1 MRHAS
6 VLRWQA
12 LIPTETPAYGRRA
25 VADCG
30 TTPDGI
36 VSILQTE
43 RIRMERPCAWKKYTP
58 QQLDELNALCEGYK
72 TFISENK
79 TERLCALAGAAMARE
94 AGYVELRKA
103 IASGRTLKPGDKIY
117 ALNHG
122 KTLMLMQ
129 IGTEPME
136 HGFNILGAHVDS
148 PRLDLKQNPVFE
160 AGDMAYLDTHYYG
173 GVKAYHWVATPLAL
187 VGVVAKKDGS
197 VIQINVGDKPG
208 DPVFTISDLLIHL
221 AGEQMGKPAKDAV
234 DAEALDVI
242 VGGRPVTIEPNEDG
256 TEPEAPKDP
265 VKQMLLDILSEQYG
279 IDEEDFL
286 SAEIEVVPAGPARDM
301 GFDRSMILGYGQDDR
316 VCAYPSLLAQL
327 EVDTPARTSICLLV
341 DKEEIGSVGATGM
354 TSRFFENTVAE
365 VMELAGETGTLA
377 LRRALVRS
385 RMLSSDVSAGF
396 DPAYANKF
404 ETKNAAYMGRGLCFN
419 KYTGSRGKGGSND
432 ADAEYMALVR
442 DIMDEAGVDFQTCE
456 LGRVNAG
463 GGGTI
468 AYIMAEFGMNVIDS
482 GVAVLSM
489 HALWEVAN
497 KADIYEAYR
506 GYKAFL
512 QRA

>member
-1 MRHAS
+1 
-6 VLRWQA
+6 
-12 LIPTETPAYGRRA
+12 
-25 VADCG
+25 
-30 TTPDGI
+30 
-36 VSILQTE
+36 
-43 RIRMERPCAWKKYTP
+43 MERACAWKKYTDE
-58 QQLDELNALCEGYK
+58 QLTELEELCSGYK

-79 TERLCALAGAAMARE
+79 TERLCAQTGAAMARE
-94 AGYVELRKA
+94 AGYIELEQA
-103 IASGRTLKPGDKIY
+103 IAEGKTLKPGDRVY

-122 KTLMLMQ
+122 KTLMLVN

-136 HGFNILGAHVDS
+136 QGFNILGAHVDS
-148 PRLDLKQNPVFE
+148 PRLDLKQNPAFE

-173 GVKAYHWVATPLAL
+173 GVKAYHWVAQPLAL
-187 VGVVAKKDGS
+187 VGVVAKKDGA
-197 VIQINVGDKPG
+197 VVDINVGDKPG

-221 AGEQMGKPAKDAV
+221 SGEQMGKPAKDAV

-242 VGGRPVTIEPNEDG
+242 VGGRPVVVKAEDSAQDASKD
-256 TEPEAPKDP
+256 TEAPKDP
-265 VKQMLLDILSEQYG
+265 VKQMFLDIVSEQYG

-327 EVDTPARTSICLLV
+327 EVESPVRTSICLLV

-365 VMELAGETGTLA
+365 IMALAGEENPLA
-377 LRRALVRS
+377 MRRALARS

-468 AYIMAEFGMNVIDS
+468 AFIMAEYGMNVIDS

-512 QRA
+512 EQA

>member
-1 MRHAS
+1 
-6 VLRWQA
+6 
-12 LIPTETPAYGRRA
+12 
-25 VADCG
+25 
-30 TTPDGI
+30 
-36 VSILQTE
+36 
-43 RIRMERPCAWKKYTP
+43 MERPCAWKKYADE
-58 QQLDELNALCEGYK
+58 QLDELERLCDGYK

-79 TERLCALAGAAMARE
+79 TERLCAATGAKMARE
-94 AGYVELRKA
+94 AGYVELSEA
-103 IASGRTLKPGDKIY
+103 IAAGTKLEPGSKVY

-122 KTLMLMQ
+122 KTLMLMN
-129 IGTEPME
+129 IGTAPLQE
-136 HGFNILGAHVDS
+136 GFNILGAHVDS

-197 VIQINVGDKPG
+197 VVDINVGDKPG

-221 AGEQMGKPAKDAV
+221 SGELMSKPAKDVV
-234 DAEALDVI
+234 DAEVLDVI
-242 VGGRPVTIEPNEDG
+242 VGGRPVVVKEDDAD
-256 TEPEAPKDP
+256 APKDP
-265 VKQMLLDILSEQYG
+265 VKQMLLDLLSEQYG

-316 VCAYPSLLAQL
+316 VCSYPSLLAQL
-327 EVDTPARTSICLLV
+327 EVEAPVRSSICLLV

-354 TSRFFENTVAE
+354 TSHFFENTVAE
-365 VMELAGETGTLA
+365 IMALAGEESPLA
-377 LRRALVRS
+377 TRRALAAS
-385 RMLSSDVSAGF
+385 RMLSSDVSAGY
-396 DPAYANKF
+396 DPSYASKF
-404 ETKNAAYMGRGLCFN
+404 ETKNAAFLGRGLCFN
-419 KYTGSRGKGGSND
+419 KYTGSRGKSGSND

-468 AYIMAEFGMNVIDS
+468 AYIMAKFGMNVIDS
-482 GVAVLSM
+482 GVPVLSM

-512 QRA
+512 ERA